1 MKDEKKER
9 GPANFLWL
17 LPVGGF
23 LLVGSLIAVAVMKDA
38 ASELAGRP
46 QAGDLSSSGLAA
58 AGAGA
63 AGGAHE
69 FFSSDETVDGE
80 AMASYERYK
89 LEVED
94 RLYEK
99 GPSAGKVS
107 AFAGAGGGGDA
118 AAAAADGPSGPGSS
132 AGGYGGPAPRLASG
146 LSAGRGGRTGGPA
159 KSSLGAAGASAFQS
173 GSTKL
178 AVSASGETGVKAG
191 ASKKGSGGVIEALRS
206 AWRGSVMGARDAS
219 NDAARTLLARSF
231 DGSSSSERLSLEY
244 DEKMKKELDVVDPNS
259 IPKFLRDQ
267 DISADRASA
276 FDVPDVKKASVDRE
290 GTEKALAADK
300 EYQAKKALASMND
313 GMLNSMFSGV
323 ANTNGPGAPA
333 GGEDDAPL
341 APASYDDGGDDLGL
355 MSSPDD
361 QQWLEDLQNQEWTDM
376 GNQGCGEE
384 CGCSCAAPC
393 CCLPPAT
400 DNCPVYGPFLPDD
413 PCGADF
419 YAPQSGEAGIWV

>member
-1 MKDEKKER
+1 MQDKKKER
-9 GPANFLWL
+9 GAGNFLWL
-17 LPVGGF
+17 LPVGAF
-23 LLVGSLIAVAVMKDA
+23 LLVGSIIAVAVMKDA
-38 ASELAGRP
+38 ASDLAGRP

-58 AGAGA
+58 AGGGA

-69 FFSSDETVDGE
+69 FFSSEEALDEE
-80 AMASYERYK
+80 AVASYERYK
-89 LEVED
+89 SEVED

-99 GPSAGKVS
+99 GPSSGKVS
-107 AFAGAGGGGDA
+107 AFAGADGGRT
-118 AAAAADGPSGPGSS
+118 AAAAADNGTPGPAPS
-132 AGGYGGPAPRLASG
+132 AGGHGGPAPRLASG
-146 LSAGRGGRTGGPA
+146 LSAAKGGTGGPA
-159 KSSLGAAGASAFQS
+159 RSSLGAAGASAFQS

-191 ASKKGSGGVIEALRS
+191 ASRKGSGGVIEALRS
-206 AWRGSVMGARDAS
+206 AWRGSVMGAREAS

-276 FDVPDVKKASVDRE
+276 FDVPDVKTASANRE

-341 APASYDDGGDDLGL
+341 APASYDDGGDDLEL
-355 MSSPDD
+355 MSSPEDD
-361 QQWLEDLQNQEWTDM
+361 QWLEDLQNQEWTDM

-419 YAPQSGEAGIWV
+419 YAPADQSAGIWV